1 MSAQPSAI
9 PPLPSTTNKAELV
22 RLQKRLP
29 PAFSLVAGMV
39 DVIGFLTLKLF
50 TAHVTG
56 NLVVIAALMVRGGP
70 PDVAQVLA
78 VPVYLMAVAA
88 AWMVARL
95 SHAQGPALARV
106 LLAFQVVLLTGVL
119 ILSIS
124 SDLPANPRG
133 LIATVAAMM
142 AVSAM
147 AVQFSILRFAK
158 AGPSTAVMTGNLTTS
173 VLSLL
178 EVVTGGTP
186 LLEDPVKQLKK
197 NLWVVGGFFVGCL
210 AGAAADVWFGKWAW
224 ALPVVFAAMTV
235 MIIPRS
241 LATSIHVS
249 TTGMPQQ

>member
-1 MSAQPSAI
+1 MSAQPSS
-9 PPLPSTTNKAELV
+9 LPQSAQRLSKTEYA

-78 VPVYLMAVAA
+78 VPVYLLAVAA

-95 SHAQGPALARV
+95 SRAQGPALARV
-106 LLAFQVVLLTGVL
+106 LLGFQVVLLIGVL
-119 ILSIS
+119 VFSAIS
-124 SDLPANPRG
+124 NLPANPRG
-133 LIATVAAMM
+133 LMATIAAMM

-147 AVQFSILRFAK
+147 AVQFSILRFAR

-173 VLSLL
+173 MLSLL
-178 EVVTGGTP
+178 EVITGGHP
-186 LLEDPVKQLKK
+186 LIDDPVKQLKK
-197 NLWVVGGFFVGCL
+197 NLWVVGGFFAGCL
-210 AGAAADVWFGKWAW
+210 AGAAADVWFGRWAW
-224 ALPVVFAAMTV
+224 ALPVVAAALTV
-235 MIIPRS
+235 AIIPAAKVR
-241 LATSIHVS
+241 SIHVAS
-249 TTGMPQQ
+249 PGVHGD